1 MPSITVVGAAW
12 VAGFAI
18 VTSLIIVIASRRNR
32 GERLA
37 RRLGLALPD
46 DATLRD
52 EVLRRDR
59 RRILWGAIGACL
71 GGIVAVSAVLAAT
84 ADGMI
89 PDPEMGVVWI
99 GIAGVVLGGSIAALC
114 VVLGAPRSVD
124 PTRPRVAHAR
134 RTELGDYLDPI
145 ELVGARVVA
154 VLGAATTAVALAVPT
169 SRWMIG
175 GQPLA
180 STVLAVGGLVTL
192 VLLEIGGRRVVLARP
207 RIAETP
213 SALAWDDARR
223 ASELRILAT
232 APLMM
237 GTYAFMFGSFAVVSP
252 ALRLLPDL
260 AAGIVANV
268 TVYVLGG
275 ALVAIAVIAIARR
288 PEQFYLRRLWPELA
302 AANTERTRTE
312 YSR

>member
-1 MPSITVVGAAW
+1 MPYSTVVTAAW
-12 VAGFAI
+12 VAGLVITA
-18 VTSLIIVIASRRNR
+18 SLIIVIALRRKR
-32 GERLA
+32 GERFA

-46 DATLRD
+46 DPTLRD

-59 RRILWGAIGACL
+59 RRIVWGAIGACI
-71 GGIVAVSAVLAAT
+71 GGIAAVSAVLAAT
-84 ADGMI
+84 AADMI
-89 PDPEMGVVWI
+89 PDPEMGVMWI
-99 GIAGVVLGGSIAALC
+99 GLAGVVLGGSIAALC

-134 RTELGDYLDPI
+134 RTELDDYLDPI

-154 VLGAATTAVALAVPT
+154 VLGAAVTALALAVPT
-169 SRWMIG
+169 SNWMVG

-192 VLLEIGGRRVVLARP
+192 VLLEVGGRRVVLARP

-232 APLMM
+232 APIMM
-237 GTYAFMFGSFAVVSP
+237 GSYAFMFASYAVISP

-260 AAGIVANV
+260 AAGILVNV

-302 AANTERTRTE
+302 AANAERTRTE